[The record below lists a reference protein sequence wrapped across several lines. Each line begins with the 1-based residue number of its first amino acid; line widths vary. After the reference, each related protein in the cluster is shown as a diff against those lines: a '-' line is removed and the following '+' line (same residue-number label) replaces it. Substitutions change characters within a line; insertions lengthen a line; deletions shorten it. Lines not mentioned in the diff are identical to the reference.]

1 MSIIPEVLNINNL
14 RTTKAE
20 PVNLH
25 TIRKVIKY
33 YFKVVNVEAMFT
45 LKMLLLKGRLVLSS
59 VQLVTGSERI
69 KY

>member
-1 MSIIPEVLNINNL
+1 MSIIPELLNINNL
-14 RTTKAE
+14 RTTKAKS
-20 PVNLH
+20 VNLH

-33 YFKVVNVEAMFT
+33 HFKVVNVEAMFT
-45 LKMLLLKGRLVLSS
+45 LKMLLLKGSLVLSS

>member
-1 MSIIPEVLNINNL
+1 MSIIPEVLNINNW
-14 RTTKAE
+14 RTTKAKSI
-20 PVNLH
+20 NLH

>member
-20 PVNLH
+20 SVNLH

-59 VQLVTGSERI
+59 VQLVTGSERV

>member
-20 PVNLH
+20 SANLH

>member
-20 PVNLH
+20 SANLH

-59 VQLVTGSERI
+59 VQLVTGSDRI